1 MDNWRPTA
9 QAEPGMD
16 GGDWRNQLQ
25 PDSRAKIVN
34 KIMETLKKHLP
45 ITGPEGLVELQKIA
59 IRFEEKIYTAATNQS
74 DYLRKISLKMLTM
87 ETKSQGTNGP
97 NSLQPSSAIGNQNPS
112 DSGALGMQAQ
122 VLNQGQQIH
131 LPNQSQQR
139 QQMLPQNPIASAG
152 IQSSGGLPSA
162 LSSVNGLS
170 QTSVSNAVG
179 QSSGLQNIS
188 GIPQNSVG
196 NSVGQ
201 GVPSNIFNSA
211 QRPMPGR
218 QHQQQV
224 APQQN
229 QQQPSTASQYVYQ
242 QQQLQQQML
251 KQKLQQQGNMS
262 QSAMQS
268 HIQQQQQNLLQPSQL
283 QSSQQSLMQMTSN
296 LHSTQPSI
304 QQTQPSMMQSNARPG
319 LQQNQQ
325 SSQPS
330 SSSIPQQHPQ
340 SILRQQQQ
348 SQQSLHQQTAV
359 LHQQQTP
366 MPQTLMGQQP
376 NATNMQQNHL
386 ISQQNNVS
394 DMQQQQR
401 LLSQQNNMSNMQQ
414 HQQQQ
419 LLGHQNN
426 VPNLHQQQ
434 LGPQNTVPGMQQ
446 QQPLVGTQPGVSSMQ
461 PHQSSMH
468 ILQQGKV
475 VGQQQSAQASTT
487 LLQVQG
493 QQSQSQSQSQP
504 LQQQQQQQLMSQLQS
519 QPQMGLQQ
527 QQNQLQRDSTL
538 QPQGVIEQKPFQPQ
552 RAVPDAS
559 STSMDSTGQTGNA
572 NSMDWQ
578 EEIYQ
583 KVKNM
588 KELYLPELNEMHQ
601 KISLKFQQH
610 ESASQAARDQMDKFK
625 IMDQIEKL
633 KMMKVMLERSMAFLQ
648 VSKNNMPHSYREKLG
663 QYEKQILSFVN
674 MNRPKRTLQQ
684 GQQQIHPLSG
694 HPLSLQQQQQQQQ
707 QQLQQQQQQQLQQQ
721 QPQQQQLP
729 SQTSQLQHHDNQMN
743 SQMQP
748 SSLQSGVASMQ
759 PTSVT
764 SMQSS
769 MPPLPTQ
776 TGISTAQANIMN
788 ALQTGSTLE
797 SGQGSG
803 PNSLQQTGVGSLQQ
817 NSANAPQQ
825 ANIST
830 NTLSQGVG
838 NASLQSNIN
847 SLPLNP
853 NVLQHQHLRQKQE
866 QHMLQ
871 TQQLKQQFHQQQMQ
885 QQLFQQQKQQILQQ
899 QQQQQHPQLQQQ
911 FQQQLPQQQ
920 KQQQT
925 TQLQSHSMPQLHQ
938 MNEDLKMR
946 QGMSFK
952 PGMSQQHH
960 SAGQRASYHHQSLKS
975 GTQFPISPQLAQAAS
990 PQISQHASP
999 QIDQQNLLTPFS
1011 KAGTP
1016 LQSTNSPFIVASPP
1030 TPLAP
1035 SPMPGDSEK
1044 QASGVTLIPNA
1055 GNGGQPQATSA
1066 LAQAQSLAIGTPG
1079 ISASPLLAEFTSPDG
1094 NQGTASAII
1103 SGKPNLTEQPMERLI
1118 KAVKSMSPKA
1128 LTAAVSDIGAVISM
1142 IDRIAGSAPGNGSR
1156 AAVGED
1162 LVAMT
1167 KCRIQARNL
1176 MTQDG
1181 NSGNKKMRRDTS
1193 AMPLNVVSSCGSA
1206 NDSFKQLNALETSD
1220 VESTATSGMKRPRFE
1235 VNHALLEEIR
1245 EINQGLIDT
1254 VLDVSDED
1262 VDSTA
1267 AAAAAEGGEG
1277 TIVKCSFNAVAL
1289 SPNLKSQ
1296 YASAQMSPILP
1307 LRLLVPTNYPISSPI
1322 LLDKFPAEL
1331 SKDYD
1336 DLSVK
1341 ARSRFNRSLRCLS
1354 QPMSLGDMVRT
1365 WDICA
1370 RAIVADYAQ
1379 QSGGGSFSS
1388 RYGTWENCV
1397 SAA

>member
-1 MDNWRPTA
+1 MDNWRPAA
-9 QAEPGMD
+9 QAEAGMEGG

-25 PDSRAKIVN
+25 QDSRSRIVN

-59 IRFEEKIYTAATNQS
+59 IRFEEKIYSAATSQS

-87 ETKSQGTNGP
+87 ETKSQSNNGP
-97 NSLQPSSAIGNQNPS
+97 NALQPSAAIGNQNPS
-112 DSGALGMQAQ
+112 DSGSLGMQAQ
-122 VLNQGQQIH
+122 VLNQGQQIP
-131 LPNQSQQR
+131 LPNQSQPR
-139 QQMLPQNPIASAG
+139 QQMLPQNPITSAG
-152 IQSSGGLPSA
+152 IQSSGGLASSLP
-162 LSSVNGLS
+162 SVNGLS

-201 GVPSNIFNSA
+201 GVPSNIFNST

-218 QHQQQV
+218 QHPQQV
-224 APQQN
+224 ATQQN
-229 QQQPSTASQYVYQ
+229 QQQPSTASQYVYH

-262 QSAMQS
+262 QSVMQS
-268 HIQQQQQNLLQPSQL
+268 HIQQQQNPLQPSQL
-283 QSSQQSLMQMTSN
+283 QSSQQSLMQMASN

-304 QQTQPSMMQSNARPG
+304 QQTQPSMMQSNVRPG

-325 SSQPS
+325 SSQQP

-348 SQQSLHQQTAV
+348 SQQSLHQQTSV

-419 LLGHQNN
+419 LLGQQN
-426 VPNLHQQQ
+426 VTNLHQQQ

-446 QQPLVGTQPGVSSMQ
+446 QQPLVGTQSAVSSMQ

-487 LLQVQG
+487 LLQIQG
-493 QQSQSQSQSQP
+493 QQSQSQSLP
-504 LQQQQQQQLMSQLQS
+504 LQQQQQQQQQLMSQLQS

-527 QQNQLQRDSTL
+527 QQNQLQRDMQQRLQVAGSTL
-538 QPQGVIEQKPFQPQ
+538 QAQGVIEQKPFQQQ

-583 KVKNM
+583 KVKSL
-588 KELYLPELNEMHQ
+588 KELYLPELNELHQ
-601 KISLKFQQH
+601 KISLKMQQH
-610 ESASQAARDQMDKFK
+610 ESTSQGARDQMDKFK
-625 IMDQIEKL
+625 IMDQVEKL
-633 KMMKVMLERSMAFLQ
+633 KVMKVMLDRSMAFLQ
-648 VSKNNMPHSYREKLG
+648 VSKNSMPHSYRDKLG
-663 QYEKQILSFVN
+663 QYEKQIMSFIN
-674 MNRPKRTLQQ
+674 MNRPKRSFQQ

-694 HPLSLQQQQQQQQ
+694 HPLSLQQQQ
-707 QQLQQQQQQQLQQQ
+707 LQQQ

-729 SQTSQLQHHDNQMN
+729 SQTPQLQHHDNQMN
-743 SQMQP
+743 SQIQP
-748 SSLQSGVASMQ
+748 SSLQSGVTSMQ

-776 TGISTAQANIMN
+776 TGISTAQANMMN
-788 ALQTGSTLE
+788 AIQTGSTLE

-803 PNSLQQTGVGSLQQ
+803 PNSLQQNGVGSLQQ

-825 ANIST
+825 ANITT

-838 NASLQSNIN
+838 NALQSNIN

-853 NVLQHQHLRQKQE
+853 NVLQHQNLRQKQE

-871 TQQLKQQFHQQQMQ
+871 AQQSKQQQFHHHQMQ
-885 QQLFQQQKQQILQQ
+885 QQLLQQQKQQML

-911 FQQQLPQQQ
+911 FQQQLAQQQ

-925 TQLQSHSMPQLHQ
+925 AQLQSHSMPQLHQ
-938 MNEDLKMR
+938 MNEDMKMR

-952 PGMSQQHH
+952 PGMTQQQQH
-960 SAGQRASYHHQSLKS
+960 SAGQRASYHHQSLKG
-975 GTQFPISPQLAQAAS
+975 GTQFPISPQLVQAAS

-1016 LQSTNSPFIVASPP
+1016 LQSANSPFIVPSPP

-1035 SPMPGDSEK
+1035 SPMPGDPEK
-1044 QASGVTLIPNA
+1044 QASGVTMIPNA
-1055 GNGGQPQATSA
+1055 GNVGQPQPTA

-1094 NQGTASAII
+1094 NQGTASTII
-1103 SGKPNLTEQPMERLI
+1103 SGKPNVSEQPMERLI

-1176 MTQDG
+1176 ITQDG
-1181 NSGNKKMRRDTS
+1181 NSANKKMRRDTS
-1193 AMPLNVVSSCGSA
+1193 AMPLNVVSSCGST

-1220 VESTATSGMKRPRFE
+1220 VESTATSGIKRPQFE

-1245 EINQGLIDT
+1245 EINQRLIDT
-1254 VLDVSDED
+1254 VVDISDED
-1262 VDSTA
+1262 VDPTA

-1307 LRLLVPTNYPISSPI
+1307 LRLLVPTNYPSSSPI

-1336 DLSVK
+1336 DLSAK
-1341 ARSRFNRSLRCLS
+1341 ARSRFNRSLRSLS